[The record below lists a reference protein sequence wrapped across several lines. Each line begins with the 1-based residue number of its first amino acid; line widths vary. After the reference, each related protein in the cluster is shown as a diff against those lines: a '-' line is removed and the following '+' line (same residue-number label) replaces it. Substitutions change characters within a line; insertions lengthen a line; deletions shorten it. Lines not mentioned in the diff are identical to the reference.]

1 MNMKTLKLKLKLKL
15 NQTEGNSRKI
25 SGDNRAHND
34 NMNAIQ

>member
-1 MNMKTLKLKLKLKL
+1 MNMKTLKLKLKL